1 MMNDELYEIVTIDLE
16 TQSGGVS
23 GTDFP
28 IYNYRYHY
36 SNNIRKRDF
45 SLLSK

>member
-1 MMNDELYEIVTIDLE
+1 MMNYMKSSPLIWKLSRE
-16 TQSGGVS
+16 GVS

-36 SNNIRKRDF
+36 SNNIRNMDF